1 MLANGH
7 GTLYVGVTNDLP
19 RRLIEHRERVVHGFT
34 RRYSVDRLVYFETT
48 ADVVSAIA
56 REKQIKG
63 WRKTK
68 KVALVE
74 TTNPAWR
81 DLSREWAS

>member
-74 TTNPAWR
+74 TVNPRWE